1 MPYPVSM
8 HISKNF
14 SLFDFAV
21 FHGNLKNVI
30 SSRRSFKIE
39 EWLFEVAERLSEI
52 GERLLEIA
60 GNSFSK
66 LGEQIFEN
74 EKSSR
79 F

>member
-21 FHGNLKNVI
+21 LHGNLKNVI
-30 SSRRSFKIE
+30 SPRRSFKIE
-39 EWLFEVAERLSEI
+39 EWLFEIAESLSEI
-52 GERLLEIA
+52 GERLFEIA

-66 LGEQIFEN
+66 LRERLFEN
-74 EKSSR
+74 EKSLR